1 MEFEYLN
8 CGLKNEEVSDH
19 RTSEHYF
26 GSSQVQSLTGRSLG
40 PVIDVKVSIQNFVF
54 NRGEIVWLNYRS
66 IK

>member
-8 CGLKNEEVSDH
+8 RGLKNEEVSDH
-19 RTSEHYF
+19 RSYEHYC
-26 GSSQVQSLTGRSLG
+26 SNQVQSLTGRALG

-54 NRGEIVWLNYRS
+54 NRSEIVWLNYQS